1 MAERLRAA
9 GFEMDMN
16 EEGNP
21 SRQRWRISDPPV
33 KVDFLIEPDNPA
45 AKPGR
50 LFPLTKDWA
59 AIIAPGLHLAF
70 QNNTLVLL
78 EGRTILGETAQR
90 PVRVCGAGAFV
101 VLKALAFHIRGENK
115 DAYDLLYMLRNF
127 GRGVSD
133 VVEQF
138 RPLLPDASAG
148 KARRVLANRFP
159 GCGGYWT
166 EARCG
171 IPIRTAR
178 TRTLR
183 RMLRALFA
191 GCLPNARCDERVRAI
206 QGRSPY
212 LEILTLIGAAVKN
225 AFAPLSGACGA
236 SKVEI
241 ATCTTTCGAPAAAG
255 QAPPLTKARECRAH
269 HPGCAGQK

>member
-1 MAERLRAA
+1 M
-9 GFEMDMN
+9 
-16 EEGNP
+16 
-21 SRQRWRISDPPV
+21 
-33 KVDFLIEPDNPA
+33 
-45 AKPGR
+45 
-50 LFPLTKDWA
+50 
-59 AIIAPGLHLAF
+59 
-70 QNNTLVLL
+70 LL

-148 KARRVLANRFP
+148 KALELLANRFP

-171 IPIRTAR
+171 IPIRTAGPGHSGGCCGLCSPAAGR
-178 TRTLR
+178 MRDVMNESEQSKDVHRISRFSPSSERRSRTLSPR
-183 RMLRALFA
+183 SAARA
-191 GCLPNARCDERVRAI
+191 ARPRWKSQPAPPPAVRQPLQAK
-206 QGRSPY
+206 R
-212 LEILTLIGAAVKN
+212 
-225 AFAPLSGACGA
+225 PLSQKPANAGPPSRMRG
-236 SKVEI
+236 SKVI
-241 ATCTTTCGAPAAAG
+241 IL
-255 QAPPLTKARECRAH
+255 Q
-269 HPGCAGQK
+269 